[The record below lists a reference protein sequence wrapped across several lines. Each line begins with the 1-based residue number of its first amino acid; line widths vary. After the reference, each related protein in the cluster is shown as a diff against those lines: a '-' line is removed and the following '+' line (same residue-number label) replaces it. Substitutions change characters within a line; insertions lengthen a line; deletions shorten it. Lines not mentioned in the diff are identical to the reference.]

1 MPEATRAPYIFR
13 GTALPEH
20 LRESIDAYVKDGR
33 PTGDFLQAVIE
44 NDLAGALARAD
55 DDNLGLIHVIVNY
68 LRWECQSGCWG
79 AKGKFDRWIE
89 AKRKEKGHHDTE

>member
-1 MPEATRAPYIFR
+1 MPEETRAPYVFR

-33 PTGDFLQAVIE
+33 PTGSFLQAVIE
-44 NDLAGALARAD
+44 NDLARAVSLAD

-68 LRWECQSGCWG
+68 LHWECVSSCWG
-79 AKGKFDRWIE
+79 GERQYKKWIE
-89 AKRKEKGHHDTE
+89 AKHNERLKKEKA